1 MIWGLKTMA
10 QTQNVKMTRKERH
23 AAHPIGQR
31 TTNQERADEQCL
43 STPPITAIALISGT
57 VYKDEGGDGI
67 YDDKVDIPIPRAI
80 VTAWLGDKA
89 IAVTHTDEKGE
100 YTLSVPTGRYY
111 VIEVSLLSK
120 GECYDPDL
128 KKWGI
133 LSTLEGKKEGVS
145 CPSNNQDIS
154 ADYRMLNYGPSDYSW
169 RLWHKGPVF
178 DRENVVLVHGFKLPG
193 SAKRSTCDEQFTK
206 LDDLLQTKEDQYN
219 VWQFEYADNAGG
231 TLGKAAKYASRLA
244 KAVDRISELTGNSLC
259 SIVAYSMGGLIARQY
274 AAAGG
279 ESRVAKLLTLATPHM
294 GTLRFEPFNLKWP
307 DKLIPRAGAE
317 LRTDSRFLWDLNTKV
332 DSHVSEFAA
341 VGGHSRGHT
350 DGLIEMSSTSLAKFN
365 SDGTVFENLY
375 FVAVNRSHQNIN
387 QIKDKGDEVFQLISS
402 FLRGGVAG
410 ISGLRPAEKPEDYN
424 VHFFLT
430 FALKEKPR
438 WRMIYPCVVMANT
451 GHRYWGFRVFSQGA
465 KTDNGSHI
473 FTVQLRPDEEG
484 EARIYYAR
492 GKYVTAQVHK
502 GQSTIVTEPLDT
514 NSAVRE
520 RASAN
525 RPQFGV
531 SFGGS

>member
-1 MIWGLKTMA
+1 MA
-10 QTQNVKMTRKERH
+10 KKEQN
-23 AAHPIGQR
+23 ALYPIGQR
-31 TTNQERADEQCL
+31 ITNQKRADEQCL
-43 STPPITAIALISGT
+43 SIPTIKAIALISGT
-57 VYKDEGGDGI
+57 VYKDEDGNKI
-67 YDDKVDIPIPRAI
+67 YNAKVDIPIPRAI
-80 VTAWLGDKA
+80 VSAWLRNEL
-89 IAVTHTDEKGE
+89 IAVSRTDEKGE
-100 YTLSVPTGRYY
+100 YTLSVPAGRYY
-111 VIEVSLLSK
+111 IIKVSLLSR

-128 KKWGI
+128 EMWGI
-133 LSTLEGKKEGVS
+133 WSTIEGKKKGVL

-154 ADYRMLNYGPSDYSW
+154 VEYRMLNYGPSDYSW

-279 ESRVAKLLTLATPHM
+279 KSRVAKLLTLATPHM

-375 FVAVNRSHQNIN
+375 FVAVNRSHLNIN

-402 FLRGGVAG
+402 FLRAGVAG

-430 FALKEKPR
+430 FALKDNPR

-465 KTDNGSHI
+465 KTENGSHI

-492 GKYVTAQVHK
+492 GKYVTAQVHR
-502 GQSTIVTEPLDT
+502 GQSTIVTEPL
-514 NSAVRE
+514 NSGPAVRE
-520 RASAN
+520 RTSVN
-525 RPQFGV
+525 RPQFGL
-531 SFGGS
+531 SLGGS

>member
-1 MIWGLKTMA
+1 MSLASPAKPT
-10 QTQNVKMTRKERH
+10 
-23 AAHPIGQR
+23 
-31 TTNQERADEQCL
+31 
-43 STPPITAIALISGT
+43 ALISGT
-57 VYKDEGGDGI
+57 VYKDEDSDGR
-67 YDDKVDIPIPRAI
+67 YDARVDIPIPGAI
-80 VTAWLGDKA
+80 VSAWLRDEP

-100 YTLSVPTGRYY
+100 YALPVPEGTYCLLR
-111 VIEVSLLSK
+111 VSLPTK
-120 GECYDPDL
+120 EECYDPAL

-133 LSTLEGKKEGVS
+133 WSIVEGNRESIPGLS
-145 CPSNNQDIS
+145 SNQNIEV
-154 ADYRMLNYGPSDYSW
+154 DYRMLNYGPKDYSW

-178 DRENVVLVHGFKLPG
+178 DRENVVLVHGFRFPG
-193 SAKRSTCDEQFTK
+193 SSRPTRCEEQFTK
-206 LDDLLQTKEDQYN
+206 LDELLQTKEEQYN
-219 VWQFEYADNAGG
+219 VWQFEYSDNARG
-231 TLGKAAKYASRLA
+231 TLGTAAKYASRLS
-244 KAVDRISELTGNSLC
+244 KAVDRISELTGNSIC
-259 SIVAYSMGGLIARQY
+259 SIVAYSMGGIVARQY

-279 ESRVAKLLTLATPHM
+279 KSRVAKLLTLATPHM

-332 DSHVSEFAA
+332 DSHISEFAA

-350 DGLIEMSSTSLAKFN
+350 DGLIEMSSTSLARFN

-375 FVAVNRSHQNIN
+375 FVAVNRSHLNIN

-402 FLRGGVAG
+402 FLRGGIAG

-430 FALKEKPR
+430 FALKNNPR

-465 KTDNGSHI
+465 KTENGSQI
-473 FTVQLRPDEEG
+473 FTVQLRPEDHG

-492 GKYVTAQVHK
+492 GKYVTAQVQR
-502 GQSTIVTEPLDT
+502 GQSTVVTEPIGAS
-514 NSAVRE
+514 SAARE
-520 RASAN
+520 RTLVN
-525 RPQFGV
+525 RPQLGV
-531 SFGGS
+531 SPGG

>member
-1 MIWGLKTMA
+1 MISGLNTMA
-10 QTQNVKMTRKERH
+10 QTQNIKMTKKERH
-23 AAHPIGQR
+23 AVHPIGQR
-31 TTNQERADEQCL
+31 ITNQERANEQCL

-57 VYKDEGGDGI
+57 VYKDENGDGI
-67 YDDKVDIPIPRAI
+67 YDAKVDIPIPGAI
-80 VTAWLGDKA
+80 VTARLGDKA

-100 YTLSVPTGRYY
+100 YTLSVPAGKYY
-111 VIEVSLLSK
+111 ALKVSLPLK
-120 GECYDPDL
+120 GDCYDPDL

-133 LSTLEGKKEGVS
+133 WSTVKGKGESVP
-145 CPSNNQDIS
+145 CPSNNQNIEV
-154 ADYRMLNYGPSDYSW
+154 DYLMLNYGPSDYSW

-178 DRENVVLVHGFKLPG
+178 DRENVVLVHGFRFPG
-193 SAKRSTCDEQFTK
+193 SARPTRCEEQFTK
-206 LDDLLQTKEDQYN
+206 LDELLQTKEEQYN
-219 VWQFEYADNAGG
+219 VWQFEYSDNARG
-231 TLGKAAKYASRLA
+231 TLGTAATYASRLA
-244 KAVDRISELTGNSLC
+244 KAVDRISELTGNSIC
-259 SIVAYSMGGLIARQY
+259 SIVAYSMGGIVARQY

-279 ESRVAKLLTLATPHM
+279 KSRVAKLLTLATPHM

-375 FVAVNRSHQNIN
+375 FVAVNRSHLNIN
-387 QIKDKGDEVFQLISS
+387 QIKDKDDEVFQLISS

-430 FALKEKPR
+430 FALKDNQR

-465 KTDNGSHI
+465 KTENGSHI
-473 FTVQLRPDEEG
+473 FTVQLRPDEAG

-492 GKYVTAQVHK
+492 GKYVTAQVHR
-502 GQSTIVTEPLDT
+502 GQSTIVTEPL
-514 NSAVRE
+514 NGGSAVRE
-520 RASAN
+520 RTSVN
-525 RPQFGV
+525 RPQLGL
-531 SFGGS
+531 SLGGS

>member
-1 MIWGLKTMA
+1 MA
-10 QTQNVKMTRKERH
+10 QTQNIKMTKKEQN
-23 AAHPIGQR
+23 ALYPIGR
-31 TTNQERADEQCL
+31 KITNQESAEEL
-43 STPPITAIALISGT
+43 YLATPTITQMSSLSGT
-57 VYKDEGGDGI
+57 VYKDEDSDGV
-67 YDDKVDIPIPRAI
+67 YDATVDIPIPGAI
-80 VTAWLGDKA
+80 VTAWLGGKA
-89 IAVTHTDEKGE
+89 IAVTHADEKGK
-100 YTLSVPTGRYY
+100 YTLSVPAGRYY
-111 VIEVSLLSK
+111 IIKVSLLSK

-128 KKWGI
+128 KRWGI
-133 LSTLEGKKEGVS
+133 WSTTEGKKKGVL
-145 CPSNNQDIS
+145 CPADNQDIS
-154 ADYRMLNYGPSDYSW
+154 VEYQMLNYGPSDYSW

-244 KAVDRISELTGNSLC
+244 KAIDRISELTGNSLC

-279 ESRVAKLLTLATPHM
+279 KSRIAKLLTLATPHM

-332 DSHVSEFAA
+332 DSQVAEFAA

-365 SDGTVFENLY
+365 SDGTIFENLY
-375 FVAVNRSHQNIN
+375 FVAVNRSHLNIN

-410 ISGLRPAEKPEDYN
+410 ISGLRPAEKPENYN

-430 FALKEKPR
+430 FALKENPR

-465 KTDNGSHI
+465 KTENGSQI
-473 FTVQLRPDEEG
+473 FTVQLRPNEEG

-502 GQSTIVTEPLDT
+502 GQSTIVTEPLDAS
-514 NSAVRE
+514 SAVRE

-531 SFGGS
+531 SLGGS

>member
-1 MIWGLKTMA
+1 MGKL
-10 QTQNVKMTRKERH
+10 QNITTIKKERH
-23 AAHPIGQR
+23 TLHPIGQR
-31 TTNQERADEQCL
+31 VTNQEGADKL
-43 STPPITAIALISGT
+43 YLAAPAITPTALISGT
-57 VYKDEGGDGI
+57 VYKDEDSDGR
-67 YDDKVDIPIPRAI
+67 YDARVDIPIPGAI
-80 VTAWLGDKA
+80 VSAWLRGEP
-89 IAVTHTDEKGE
+89 IAVTHADEKGE
-100 YTLSVPTGRYY
+100 YTLSVPAGRYY
-111 VIEVSLLSK
+111 VLKVSLLSK
-120 GECYDPDL
+120 EECYDPDL

-133 LSTLEGKKEGVS
+133 WSTVEGNRAGVP
-145 CPSNNQDIS
+145 CPSSNQNIS
-154 ADYRMLNYGPSDYSW
+154 TEYRMLNYGPKDYSW

-178 DRENVVLVHGFKLPG
+178 DRENVVLVHGFKFPG
-193 SAKRSTCDEQFTK
+193 SSRPTRCEEQFTK
-206 LDDLLQTKEDQYN
+206 LDELLQTKEEQYN
-219 VWQFEYADNAGG
+219 VWQFEYADNARG
-231 TLGKAAKYASRLA
+231 TLGTAATYASRLA
-244 KAVDRISELTGNSLC
+244 KAVDRINELTGNSIC
-259 SIVAYSMGGLIARQY
+259 SIVAYSMGGIVARQY

-279 ESRVAKLLTLATPHM
+279 KSRVAKLLTLATPHM

-375 FVAVNRSHQNIN
+375 FVAVNRSHLNIN

-402 FLRGGVAG
+402 FLRGGIAG

-430 FALKEKPR
+430 FALKDNPR

-465 KTDNGSHI
+465 KTDNGSQI

-492 GKYVTAQVHK
+492 GKYVTAQVQR
-502 GQSTIVTEPLDT
+502 GQSTVVTEPIGAS
-514 NSAVRE
+514 SAVRE
-520 RASAN
+520 RTLVN
-525 RPQFGV
+525 KPQFGL
-531 SFGGS
+531 SPGGS

>member
-1 MIWGLKTMA
+1 MGKL
-10 QTQNVKMTRKERH
+10 QNITTIKKERH
-23 AAHPIGQR
+23 TLHPIGQR
-31 TTNQERADEQCL
+31 VTNQEGADELYL
-43 STPPITAIALISGT
+43 SAPTITPTALISGT
-57 VYKDEGGDGI
+57 VYKDEDSDGM
-67 YDDKVDIPIPRAI
+67 YATRVDIPIPRAI
-80 VTAWLGDKA
+80 VSAWLRDEP
-89 IAVTHTDEKGE
+89 IAVTHADEKGE
-100 YTLSVPTGRYY
+100 YTLSVPAGRYY
-111 VIEVSLLSK
+111 VLKVSLPSK
-120 GECYDPDL
+120 EECYDPDL

-133 LSTLEGKKEGVS
+133 WSTVEGNRESVP
-145 CPSNNQDIS
+145 CPSSNQNIEV
-154 ADYRMLNYGPSDYSW
+154 DYRMLNYGPNDYSW

-178 DRENVVLVHGFKLPG
+178 DRENVVLVHGFKFPG
-193 SAKRSTCDEQFTK
+193 SSRPTRCEEQFTK
-206 LDDLLQTKEDQYN
+206 LDELLQTKEEQYN
-219 VWQFEYADNAGG
+219 VWQFEYSDNARG
-231 TLGKAAKYASRLA
+231 TLGTAATYASRLGR
-244 KAVDRISELTGNSLC
+244 AVDRISELTGNSIC
-259 SIVAYSMGGLIARQY
+259 SIVAYSMGGIVARQY

-279 ESRVAKLLTLATPHM
+279 KSRVAKLLTLATPHM

-375 FVAVNRSHQNIN
+375 FVAVNRSHLNIN

-402 FLRGGVAG
+402 FLRAGVVG

-430 FALKEKPR
+430 FALKNNPR

-465 KTDNGSHI
+465 KTENGSQI
-473 FTVQLRPDEEG
+473 FTVQLRPDEDG

-492 GKYVTAQVHK
+492 GKYVTAQVHR
-502 GQSTIVTEPLDT
+502 GQSTIVTEPL
-514 NSAVRE
+514 NGGSAVRE
-520 RASAN
+520 RTSVN
-525 RPQFGV
+525 RPQLGL
-531 SFGGS
+531 SLGGS